1 MLLKDKIKDSFK
13 AEWVVRGMIT
23 LCVFGFIVF
32 IFLHSEN
39 ELAKAKEIYTEKYS
53 PREALNVKE
62 EVNTIVVKSSQ
73 TVGPRMTRDYNTEFD
88 RDIVNS
94 MYKFCDKIYLKL
106 HISATDPILATTT
119 EVTHMIENIGNDGKD
134 CNYHLTFMDKTDERG
149 SR

>member
-1 MLLKDKIKDSFK
+1 MLLKDKIKDSLK
-13 AEWVVRGMIT
+13 AEWVVRSIIG

-32 IFLHSEN
+32 LFLHSEN
-39 ELAKAKEIYTEKYS
+39 ELAKAKETYVEKTVV
-53 PREALNVKE
+53 REPLNVKE
-62 EVNTIVVKSSQ
+62 ENTYIVTKSTQ

-94 MYKFCDKIYLKL
+94 MYKYCDKIYLKL